1 MFSSSGVPLG
11 VRRLPVATTF
21 ATDITNQHAV
31 HHFIPIVE
39 GENRTMFGHPKRSP
53 IDEPIVQS
61 NEVTSHYPNVSM
73 KKIAG
78 TATNKIEMDIVISF
92 KK

>member
-1 MFSSSGVPLG
+1 
-11 VRRLPVATTF
+11 
-21 ATDITNQHAV
+21 
-31 HHFIPIVE
+31 
-39 GENRTMFGHPKRSP
+39 MFGHPKRSP